1 MAQLGARLN
10 GIQKVVGS
18 IPISSIFF
26 VSEIYYMLNK
36 RTKKFLSPVFLF
48 PLLFFSIFHSSL
60 ISQQQTIDIDDL
72 KKGVEEI
79 GKLKF
84 KTDIPIRYFSKA
96 RMQKYISTLV
106 EEEYLDELAAK
117 DALFIQLMG
126 FSNRKLNLKKIRK
139 KIFISNAGG
148 LYNEKT
154 GKLFVSNDYRTVNMM
169 NAPIIVHELRHAL
182 QDAYFNLSEILGE
195 YSDFDDRKLAV
206 LSAIEG
212 DATFVMVKYIDFDPE
227 VMSSAYSSDA
237 LISFSPIG
245 NTAQLSRAP
254 GIVKHQLTMPHIKGL
269 RFVSAVFK
277 KKKWKGVNK
286 ILKSP
291 PDSTEQI
298 LHPEKYL
305 KREKPIPVII
315 DYKPGGYNLYHTGV
329 IGEYYLNILL
339 KPRDNYIDYA
349 FGWGG
354 DSFKIY
360 KNVSSSS
367 YFLVWKSVW
376 DEEKFCSN
384 FYFDF
389 KRFIE
394 KKFQVNFKKGN
405 IKSSLFTAG
414 RSDLPGSGY
423 FFIRRIKNRM
433 IYARSNDKNQMNL
446 FIYGGNYD

>member
-18 IPISSIFF
+18 IPISSIFI
-26 VSEIYYMLNK
+26 VSEIYDYMLSK

-48 PLLFFSIFHSSL
+48 PVLFFSLFHSSL
-60 ISQQQTIDIDDL
+60 ISQQQTIDDL
-72 KKGVEEI
+72 KKRVEEI
-79 GKLKF
+79 GKLEF
-84 KTDIPIRYFSKA
+84 KTDIPIRYFSKS
-96 RMQKYISTLV
+96 RMQKYIGTLV
-106 EEEYLDELAAK
+106 EEEYLDESAAK

-126 FSNRKLNLKKIRK
+126 FSNRKLDLKTIRK

-154 GKLFVSNDYRTVNMM
+154 GVLVASNDYRTVNMM
-169 NAPIIVHELRHAL
+169 NAAILVHELRHAL
-182 QDAYFNLSEILGE
+182 QDTYFDLSEILGE
-195 YSDFDDRKLAV
+195 YSNFDDRKLAV
-206 LSAIEG
+206 LSAVEG
-212 DATFVMVKYIDFDPE
+212 DATFVMTKFIDFDPD
-227 VMSSAYSSDA
+227 VMSSTYSSDA
-237 LISFSPIG
+237 LISFSPLG

-254 GIVKHQLTMPHIKGL
+254 DIVKHQLTMPYIKGL
-269 RFVSAVFK
+269 RFVSAVFN

-305 KREKPIPVII
+305 KQEKSIPVII
-315 DYKPGGYNLYHTGV
+315 DYNPGGYNLYHTGV

-339 KPRDNYIDYA
+339 KSRDNYIEYA
-349 FGWGG
+349 LGWGG

-360 KNVSSSS
+360 KNNSS

-376 DEEKFCSN
+376 DKEKFCSN

-405 IKSSLFTAG
+405 TKGSLFIAG
-414 RSDLPGSGY
+414 QSDLTGSGY